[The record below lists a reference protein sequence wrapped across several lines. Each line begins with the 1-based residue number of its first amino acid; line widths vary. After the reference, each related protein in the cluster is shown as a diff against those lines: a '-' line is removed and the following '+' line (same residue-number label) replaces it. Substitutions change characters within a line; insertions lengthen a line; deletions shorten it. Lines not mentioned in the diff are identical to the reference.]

1 MDNMNTSCFP
11 LALAAL
17 KGAKS
22 ANERIDN
29 LPLPMVFKGTLIA
42 GQTSITFSNAAIT
55 ATSFISVASEAWYE
69 SVSQS
74 AGSVTITFHAQSTDM
89 LVQIMV
95 AN

>member
-11 LALAAL
+11 IALAAL

-29 LPLPMVFKGTLIA
+29 LPLPLVISQTLTA
-42 GQTSITFSNAAIT
+42 GQTSITFSNAAIL

-74 AGSVTITFHAQSTDM
+74 AGSVTITFPAQASDM